1 MPAQGDAEPVG
12 RDSPRWGS
20 SVTERT
26 IGGTDESGLTVS
38 DEQGAVEPT
47 GARGRS
53 RRDGRPDALA
63 GERSVLSPRGEQFE
77 VLGRAGPVELRGAPA
92 IRAEAREE
100 LLVIKD
106 GELFLCARTD
116 GDVAARRA
124 SGEGLYAHDTRYLSE
139 IRFEVGG
146 VPPVALSYAAVDD
159 RAIVDSTNAGLQRGA
174 QPAVPQQSL
183 SVSREL
189 MIAGGRLY
197 YHVCVRNF
205 LRESVSTS
213 FSLALA
219 SDFADIFE
227 VRGGPRRKARGHA
240 LASKQSE
247 RGVVLAYVGE
257 DEVFREAVIELD
269 PQPALLELG
278 AERVLA
284 RWEVAL
290 DPGVPVTV
298 LMTAEPS
305 IGGRR
310 RPRRRPERAAAEL
323 EQASSEWESRCTRIT
338 SDNELFEGLTAKS
351 RRDLRALVVPA
362 PGGRI
367 VSAGI
372 PWYVAPFGRDAL
384 VTAGEALLLNPDLA
398 RDALGVLAKLQ
409 AREDDPWRDAEPGKI
424 MHELRVGE
432 LAGMGIVPHTP
443 YYGTVDATPL
453 FLMCAADYYA
463 WTGDLETMRA
473 LRPALDGAL
482 GWIDEF
488 GDRDGDGFVEY
499 ERRSP
504 GGLRN
509 QGWKDSHDSVV
520 HADGSLAEGPIA
532 LVEVQGY
539 VYRAKLSIADV
550 YAALGAADVAVR
562 LRDEAQRLREAFNE
576 AFWNPAEGTFALAL
590 DGRKHQVASVTS
602 NPGHCLY
609 CGIIAPHRV
618 AAVAERLM
626 APDMFCG
633 WGVRTLS
640 SECPA
645 FNPMS
650 YHNGSVWPHDNA
662 IIAAGLKR
670 YGHDEAVR
678 RIAGALFDV
687 ATSARDFRLPEL
699 YCGFDRSDRAA
710 VVAYPVACIP
720 QAWAA
725 AAPFL
730 LLQAMLGITADAPAR
745 ALRIER
751 PALPDWLQR
760 IRLEGLRVGGA
771 SVTLEFKRDGRV
783 TGFAL
788 LEQDGELDVTL
799 AAAP

>member
-1 MPAQGDAEPVG
+1 M
-12 RDSPRWGS
+12 
-20 SVTERT
+20 
-26 IGGTDESGLTVS
+26 
-38 DEQGAVEPT
+38 
-47 GARGRS
+47 
-53 RRDGRPDALA
+53 
-63 GERSVLSPRGEQFE
+63 
-77 VLGRAGPVELRGAPA
+77 
-92 IRAEAREE
+92 
-100 LLVIKD
+100 IKD

-116 GDVAARRA
+116 GDVAAGRA
-124 SGEGLYAHDTRYLSE
+124 SGEGFYAHDTRYLSE
-139 IRFEVGG
+139 IRLEIGN

-159 RAIVDSTNAGLQRGA
+159 HAIVDSTNTALRRRA
-174 QPAVPQQSL
+174 LPPVPQQSL
-183 SVSREL
+183 SISREL
-189 MIAGGRLY
+189 MIAAGRLY
-197 YHVCVRNF
+197 YRVRMLNF
-205 LRESVSTS
+205 LRKSVSTS
-213 FSLALA
+213 FSLMLA
-219 SDFADIFE
+219 GDFADIFE
-227 VRGGPRRKARGHA
+227 VRGGPRREARGHA
-240 LASKQSE
+240 LAPKRIE

-257 DEVFREAVIELD
+257 DDVFREAVIELD
-269 PQPALLELG
+269 PQPARVELG
-278 AERVLA
+278 SDRVQA
-284 RWEVAL
+284 HWEAAL

-298 LMTAEPS
+298 LMTVEPS

-310 RPRRRPERAAAEL
+310 RPRRRLERAAAEL
-323 EQASSEWESRCTRIT
+323 EQASSEWESRCTQIA

-351 RRDLRALVVPA
+351 RRDLRALVIPA

-384 VTAGEALLLNPDLA
+384 VTASEALLLNPDLA

-409 AREDDPWRDAEPGKI
+409 ANKDDPWRDAEPGKI
-424 MHELRVGE
+424 IHELRVGE
-432 LAGMGIVPHTP
+432 LAGVGIVPHTP

-463 WTGDLETMRA
+463 WTGDLETLRA
-473 LRPALDGAL
+473 LRPALDAAL
-482 GWIDEF
+482 EWIDEF

-504 GGLRN
+504 GGLSN

-539 VYRAKLSIADV
+539 VYRAKVTIADV
-550 YAALGAADVAVR
+550 YEALDARYRAAR
-562 LRDEAQRLREAFNE
+562 LREEAQQLREAFNE

-590 DGRKHQVASVTS
+590 DGRKRQVASVTS

-609 CGIIAPHRV
+609 CGIVEPDRA

-626 APDMFCG
+626 AADMFCG

-640 SECPA
+640 SGCPA
-645 FNPMS
+645 YNPMS

-670 YGHDEAVR
+670 YGHDDAVR

-699 YCGFDRSDRAA
+699 YCGFDRSERAA

-751 PALPDWLQR
+751 PVLPDWLGQ
-760 IRLEGLRVGGA
+760 IRLERLRVGEA

-788 LEQDGELDVTL
+788 LEQNGELNVTM

>member
-1 MPAQGDAEPVG
+1 MSQDRAAG
-12 RDSPRWGS
+12 
-20 SVTERT
+20 
-26 IGGTDESGLTVS
+26 
-38 DEQGAVEPT
+38 PT
-47 GARGRS
+47 GDRRRTKRQRG
-53 RRDGRPDALA
+53 PAA
-63 GERSVLSPRGEQFE
+63 VPATEQAVLSPRGEHFE
-77 VLGRAGPVELRGAPA
+77 VLGRAGPVERRGAPA
-92 IRAEAREE
+92 IPAEAREE

-116 GDVAARRA
+116 GDVAAPRV
-124 SGEGLYAHDTRYLSE
+124 SSEGFYAHDTRYLSE
-139 IRFEVGG
+139 IRFEVGSA
-146 VPPVALSYAAVDD
+146 PPVALSYAAVDD
-159 RAIVDSTNAGLQRGA
+159 RAIVDSTNASLPREA
-174 QPAVPQQSL
+174 LPPVPQQSL
-183 SVSREL
+183 SISREL
-189 MIAGGRLY
+189 MIASGRLY
-197 YHVCVRNF
+197 YLVRVLNF
-205 LRESVSTS
+205 LRETVTTSV
-213 FSLALA
+213 SLALA
-219 SDFADIFE
+219 ADFADIFE
-227 VRGGPRRKARGHA
+227 VRGGPRRDARGRA
-240 LASKQSE
+240 LAPKQLE
-247 RGVVLAYVGE
+247 RGLVLAYVGE

-269 PQPALLELG
+269 PQPARVELDG
-278 AERVLA
+278 DCVRAH
-284 RWEVAL
+284 WEVTL

-310 RPRRRPERAAAEL
+310 RPRRRIQTAAAEL
-323 EQASSEWESRCTRIT
+323 AQAGSEWESRCTRIV
-338 SDNELFEGLTAKS
+338 SDNELFGGLIAMS
-351 RRDLRALVVPA
+351 NRDLRALVIPA
-362 PGGRI
+362 QGGQI

-384 VTAGEALLLNPDLA
+384 VTASEALLLTPDVA
-398 RDALGVLAKLQ
+398 RDALRVLAKLQ
-409 AREDDPWRDAEPGKI
+409 ASGDDAWRDAEPGKI

-463 WTGDLETMRA
+463 WTGDLETLRA
-473 LRPALDGAL
+473 LRPALDAAL
-482 GWIDEF
+482 RWIDEF
-488 GDRDGDGFVEY
+488 GDRDGDGFIEY

-532 LVEVQGY
+532 LVEAQGY
-539 VYRAKLSIADV
+539 VYRAKLAIADV
-550 YAALGAADVAVR
+550 YAALGATDTDLR
-562 LRDEAQRLREAFNE
+562 LRGEAQQLREVFNE
-576 AFWNPAEGTFALAL
+576 AFWNPEEGTFALAL
-590 DGRKHQVASVTS
+590 DGRKRQVASVTS

-609 CGIIAPHRV
+609 CGIVEPDKA

-626 APDMFCG
+626 AADMFCG

-640 SECPA
+640 SSCPA
-645 FNPMS
+645 YNPMS

-670 YGHDEAVR
+670 YGHDSAVR
-678 RIAGALFDV
+678 RIADALFDV

-699 YCGFDRSDRAA
+699 YCGFDRSERAA

-730 LLQAMLGITADAPAR
+730 LLQTMLGISADAPGR

-751 PALPDWLQR
+751 PVLPDWLGQ
-760 IRLEGLRVGGA
+760 IRLERLRVGQA
-771 SVTLEFKRDGRV
+771 SVTLDFKRDGRV

-788 LEQDGELDVTL
+788 LEQEGTLDVTM